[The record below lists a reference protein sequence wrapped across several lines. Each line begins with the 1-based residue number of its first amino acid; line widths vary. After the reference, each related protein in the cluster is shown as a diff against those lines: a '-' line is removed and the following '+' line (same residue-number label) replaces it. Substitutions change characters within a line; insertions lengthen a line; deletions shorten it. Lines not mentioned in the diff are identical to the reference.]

1 MYGTGWMT
9 SNIQPAQGYAN
20 NYNNPNTYNRPAPPP
35 PQEQSG
41 YGYGYAP
48 RQEEGVYN
56 APQQPE
62 PTYDGVKES
71 YAPPMGPP
79 PGRY

>member
-1 MYGTGWMT
+1 MT

-20 NYNNPNTYNRPAPPP
+20 NYNSYSNYNRPAPPP
-35 PQEQSG
+35 PQEQGG
-41 YGYGYAP
+41 YGYDYAS

-62 PTYDGVKES
+62 PAYAGVKEA
-71 YAPPMGPP
+71 YAPPGGPP
-79 PGRY
+79 PSRY